1 MNFLAN
7 LIRSLE
13 NDMELIEVGSILQD
27 KNLAKL
33 GDSYVNFV
41 FSLAL
46 TEVEQHPTGVKVSDK
61 VLAEAAKRSGLRKIL
76 PNRINKDVL
85 GNAVEALII
94 HAWINKSITIEESV
108 NILKK
113 SINDPSQAFTNLIIE
128 VLERIDIK

>member
-7 LIRSLE
+7 LIRPLE

-33 GDSYVNFV
+33 GDSYINFV
-41 FSLAL
+41 FSLTL
-46 TEVEQHPTGVKVSDK
+46 TEVKQRPTGIKVSDR
-61 VLAEAAKRSGLRKIL
+61 VLAEAAKRSGLRKLL

>member
-1 MNFLAN
+1 MNFLGN
-7 LIRSLE
+7 LVRPLK

-27 KNLAKL
+27 KHLAKL
-33 GDSYVNFV
+33 GDSYINFV

-46 TEVEQHPTGVKVSDK
+46 TEVKLRPTGIKVSDR

-76 PNRINKDVL
+76 PNRVNKDVL

-94 HAWINKSITIEESV
+94 HAWMNKSITIEESV

-113 SINDPSQAFTNLIIE
+113 SINDPSQAFTNLIIK

>member
-1 MNFLAN
+1 
-7 LIRSLE
+7 
-13 NDMELIEVGSILQD
+13 MELVEAGSILQD
-27 KNLAKL
+27 KDLAKL

-46 TEVEQHPTGVKVSDK
+46 TEVEQHPTGIKVSDR

-76 PNRINKDVL
+76 PNRINKDIL

-108 NILKK
+108 NILKR